1 MFEVSFPPTWKSFW
15 MDDFCNDYKRHTFT
29 EPRFQINDSK
39 DTGILVG
46 KNVAQWTADK
56 KEYIYA
62 SDLAYPLNTIGEL
75 ASTPIMQALLHKY
88 DTFQLANGHTVQLP
102 MDRGEGN
109 IEYVP

>member
-1 MFEVSFPPTWKSFW
+1 MFEVSFSADLEKAAFDGRLLVMITK
-15 MDDFCNDYKRHTFT
+15 DTVT

-56 KEYIYA
+56 KEYIDA

-75 ASTPIMQALLHKY
+75 ASGTYYVQAPLHK
-88 DTFQLANGHTVQLP
+88 
-102 MDRGEGN
+102 
-109 IEYVP
+109 